1 MADYSNFIE
10 NELLKVESKF
20 THEGINHNEVYF
32 ARFVSQESVNGDAIV
47 TTSVKINRICN
58 FKESLTKG
66 EKEIL
71 INKYFDFHDL
81 NNATLTR
88 YKIQR

>member
-1 MADYSNFIE
+1 MADYSNFKE

-20 THEGINHNEVYF
+20 IHKDINHVEIYF

-47 TTSVKINRICN
+47 TTSVKIKQICN

-66 EKEIL
+66 EDEIL
-71 INKYFDFHDL
+71 IDKHFDFHDL
-81 NNATLTR
+81 NGTTLTR
-88 YKIQR
+88 YKTKR